1 MEVGGESEESHLM
14 REHIPDNLRVLPSP
28 DLHEGSEV
36 EGGGAGTWHREHH
49 VIYRFH

>member
-14 REHIPDNLRVLPSP
+14 RKHIPDNLRVLPSP

-36 EGGGAGTWHREHH
+36 EGGGEPVLGI
-49 VIYRFH
+49 VNIM